1 MGIRRA
7 GKAIL
12 SGIDWT
18 VQADQRWVLLG
29 PNGSGK
35 TTLLLVAAAELR
47 PSSGVATVL
56 GRRLGQADMRALR
69 TEISLVSGSVL
80 RKLRPSL
87 TVGDVVLTGLHAAL
101 EPWWH
106 HYTDQDRDRA
116 RHLLATLGLG
126 GLAHQ
131 ELAVVSEGERQQVL
145 MARSLMGQ
153 PRLLLLDEP
162 AAGLDFGAREAIMAR
177 LHRLCGDPSTPPVIM
192 VTHHVEEIP
201 VGITHAALLAE
212 GSLVTTGPLEEVLTD
227 KWLSACFGLAVTLRR
242 EDGRWWARAGEALGS
257 VHGSGGAQPVQ
268 GQHAGAHS

>member
-1 MGIRRA
+1 LTHVGIRRG

-12 SGIDWT
+12 SGIDWMA
-18 VQADQRWVLLG
+18 QADQRWVLLG

-35 TTLLLVAAAELR
+35 TTLLRVAAAELR

-56 GRRLGQADMRALR
+56 GQQLGQVDMRALR
-69 TEISLVSGSVL
+69 SEVALVSGSVL
-80 RKLRPSL
+80 RNLRPNL

-106 HYTDQDRDRA
+106 HYTDEDRDRA
-116 RHLLATLGLG
+116 CSLLATLGAG

-145 MARSLMGQ
+145 LARALMGQ

-162 AAGLDFGAREAIMAR
+162 AAGLDFGAREALLSR
-177 LHRLCGDPSTPPVIM
+177 LHQLCADPSTPPLVM

-201 VGITHAALLAE
+201 AGITHAALLA
-212 GSLVTTGPLEEVLTD
+212 GGALVTAGPLEEVLTD
-227 KWLSACFGLAVTLRR
+227 KWLSACFGLAVRVR
-242 EDGRWWARAGEALGS
+242 WEEGRWWARAGA
-257 VHGSGGAQPVQ
+257 
-268 GQHAGAHS
+268 AGAG